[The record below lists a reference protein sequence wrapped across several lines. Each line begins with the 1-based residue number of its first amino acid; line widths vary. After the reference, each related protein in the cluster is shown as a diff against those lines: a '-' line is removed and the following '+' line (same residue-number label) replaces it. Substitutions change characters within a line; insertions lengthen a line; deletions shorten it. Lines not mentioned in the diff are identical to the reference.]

1 MWFSWFSFGGRFRET
16 ADASC
21 SRDSISTSQTG
32 TTSSTSNQLVFPALF
47 ESGSS
52 PLRRPF
58 IHPLD
63 LHVTT
68 NFPTSHDEFI
78 GLWFSNSSYH
88 HCLFWVFFF
97 FWVRHPDEFH
107 VVWSVHA
114 HLLSRF
120 ERGSPVKYHDSNWFL
135 LDVTGWMDDS
145 VFLRR
150 NEMEDEA
157 WGPNVSGGGVG
168 PGGDAY
174 SHRAFTTGRRRPLPP
189 QQQQQAQLPGHHP
202 HTSRK
207 VSCFKVED
215 DFTAQYLI
223 GVNFQ

>member
-88 HCLFWVFFF
+88 HCLFWVFFSSGF
-97 FWVRHPDEFH
+97 GIRMSSTSFGPCMHTCF
-107 VVWSVHA
+107 
-114 HLLSRF
+114 
-120 ERGSPVKYHDSNWFL
+120 PVSNEEAQSSIMILIDFYWMWQDGWTIPCS
-135 LDVTGWMDDS
+135 LDGMKWKTK
-145 VFLRR
+145 
-150 NEMEDEA
+150 
-157 WGPNVSGGGVG
+157 
-168 PGGDAY
+168 PGDRTWA
-174 SHRAFTTGRRRPLPP
+174 A
-189 QQQQQAQLPGHHP
+189 A
-202 HTSRK
+202 
-207 VSCFKVED
+207 E
-215 DFTAQYLI
+215 
-223 GVNFQ
+223 